1 MNLSHLSDEELAA
14 FHKKVREWKNNSFGW
29 FERAITFVA
38 VLVILG
44 SIIRMVT
51 P

>member
-1 MNLSHLSDEELAA
+1 MNLSHLSDEELVA
-14 FHKKVREWKNNSFGW
+14 FHKKVREWKNNRFGW
-29 FERAITFVA
+29 PERGITFIA
-38 VLVILG
+38 VLVILW